1 MKSLFGEGKGG
12 YGSVPDGDEEKT
24 SINPAKSTVEVILG
38 EEGSKERELILHPTM
53 REKEHK
59 KITKLLDAATDRAPP
74 AVVGYLKSAQ
84 PCVAGCVVGCEM
96 CVPIYARVYALGARF
111 VAALPQEELG
121 MLLGLL
127 LCFFGGLYPMTLAA
141 VEALRQCGGAQFYE
155 ACHDLQVQFLN
166 AKAASDADDLVDEDG
181 DGVADVEQISAQ
193 SLAARKTM
201 IVLRS
206 TDPHTCDLALKSV
219 YASLA
224 AVVAVLKLR
233 FARTIALGAA
243 IGDFLTT
250 CLTTPATHV
259 LVHVLEPDVHKWV
272 PAGVSYV
279 CKLVAVLIAWH
290 IQKIITALY
299 SALRGGLLVSR
310 NALRKLSVLNLVH
323 IKPEDTYLDEL
334 SGWALG
340 AFGFWVQWKLG
351 FAAPFLITIL
361 LWPIACVEA
370 ALVWA
375 VYS

>member
-206 TDPHTCDLALKSV
+206 TDPHTCDLALKGV

-224 AVVAVLKLR
+224 AVARRGEVLAAAGDGADAHADER
-233 FARTIALGAA
+233 VHGAGRVVVDGAGVERAGLGEEEE
-243 IGDFLTT
+243 
-250 CLTTPATHV
+250 V
-259 LVHVLEPDVHKWV
+259 R
-272 PAGVSYV
+272 PAGRDDADDVRRRV
-279 CKLVAVLIAWH
+279 HAQRRQEERVVARL
-290 IQKIITALY
+290 
-299 SALRGGLLVSR
+299 
-310 NALRKLSVLNLVH
+310 
-323 IKPEDTYLDEL
+323 
-334 SGWALG
+334 
-340 AFGFWVQWKLG
+340 
-351 FAAPFLITIL
+351 
-361 LWPIACVEA
+361 
-370 ALVWA
+370 A
-375 VYS
+375 VP